1 MYCTLFRLG
10 KGSALLIVAYLLTA
24 SLLHA
29 SGLELPPPIFVDAPP
44 NDTTVTCF
52 SDAPDVVLLKAQTID
67 GIVEVTPFDSLEN
80 GETTICTGG
89 ILFRI
94 WEVTDSEGTTR
105 VQQEITFGP
114 PNDGPS
120 ISPEI
125 ITTPDTVECTQ
136 VNDFDDPLSYDS
148 WLRRNALR
156 VEAAAIPGC
165 APIESI
171 TNDGPPFLI
180 GADCDDDLEVTYTVT
195 DQCGASVQV
204 TFTYEIEDTTPPI
217 ITGVGPDETISC
229 DDPIPGVPDIFVD
242 DCNSN
247 PTVVFSVQN
256 TQVFDGTCNEFEYQI
271 IRTWTA
277 TDSCGNSSSV
287 SQTIT
292 VVDNEQPSFQ
302 RPFNMEID
310 CTQDWENL
318 SITGNVSNLLD
329 NCTPANEL
337 VVEFEDEII
346 TQPDCNF
353 NFNVRRTWSVTDR
366 CGNTNVQVQ
375 NIFVGD
381 DLAPLYTAPA
391 DVSVNCE
398 DIFNFSVVGE
408 PTDLIDNCTDNPNT
422 SFEDEI
428 IEGPCPNTFQIRRT
442 WRIFD
447 DCGNDD
453 FHLQNIEVVDTTGPV
468 FITPPADLITT
479 CNNEEFQDEVF
490 NLWVLDFAGARASD
504 ACTADEDITYEIYVS
519 GTTIYPLLPEFS
531 CEFQD
536 QTVRQMDVDV
546 IATDECGNSTTT
558 TVSFRQIDTQP
569 PNVFDCPESM
579 VVATDSGR
587 CDANIGLPIPTIVD
601 QCVTGLP
608 ISHQT
613 GDTVAITSDALPG
626 EEGSTPVNTVVLN
639 FPVLVTQPVNA
650 LLPSASAL
658 ASVIVKS

>member
-428 IEGPCPNTFQIRRT
+428 IEGPCPNTCQISAT
-442 WRIFD
+442 SA
-447 DCGNDD
+447 
-453 FHLQNIEVVDTTGPV
+453 V
-468 FITPPADLITT
+468 F
-479 CNNEEFQDEVF
+479 E
-490 NLWVLDFAGARASD
+490 
-504 ACTADEDITYEIYVS
+504 
-519 GTTIYPLLPEFS
+519 
-531 CEFQD
+531 
-536 QTVRQMDVDV
+536 
-546 IATDECGNSTTT
+546 
-558 TVSFRQIDTQP
+558 
-569 PNVFDCPESM
+569 
-579 VVATDSGR
+579 
-587 CDANIGLPIPTIVD
+587 
-601 QCVTGLP
+601 
-608 ISHQT
+608 
-613 GDTVAITSDALPG
+613 
-626 EEGSTPVNTVVLN
+626 
-639 FPVLVTQPVNA
+639 
-650 LLPSASAL
+650 
-658 ASVIVKS
+658 K